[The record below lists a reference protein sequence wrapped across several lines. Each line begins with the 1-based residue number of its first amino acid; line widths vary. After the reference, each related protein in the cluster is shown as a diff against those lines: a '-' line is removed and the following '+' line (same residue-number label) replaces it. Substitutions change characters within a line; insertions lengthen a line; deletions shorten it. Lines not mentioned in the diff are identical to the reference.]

1 VVHYRTFRNTDP
13 PRLASLWN
21 ATFAGRGAARLY
33 SPGLLE
39 QQVFA
44 KPYFDPEGLIVAED
58 GPAGVVGLVHA
69 GFGPDESQGG
79 VNRADG
85 IISALG
91 VVPTHRRRGIGR
103 ELFRRAEAY
112 LRERGSTTIQAG
124 PSWPRNPFYF
134 GIYGGS
140 ELPGW
145 LASDEDAGPF
155 LSRLGYAVHERV
167 GVLHRDLTKP
177 LRVADGRFAGH
188 RRNFDLQLADPKT
201 LGSWWQECVFGLVE
215 PQLFVLDDKATG
227 RPMAQALV
235 WEMEAFSE
243 RWHRAAVGIVH
254 FQVQPEVRRV
264 GVGKFLLTQILRA
277 LQDQYFEVA
286 EVQVRLPNEPA
297 LRFAQALEFAAVD
310 EGRVYRHP
318 D

>member
-21 ATFAGRGAARLY
+21 ATFSGRGAVRLY

-44 KPYFDPEGLIVAED
+44 KPYFDPEGLLVAED
-58 GPAGVVGLVHA
+58 GSAGIVGFVHA
-69 GFGPDESQGG
+69 GFGPDETQCG
-79 VNRADG
+79 VNRANG
-85 IISALG
+85 VICALG

-112 LRERGSTTIQAG
+112 LRERGSTTVQAG
-124 PSWPRNPFYF
+124 ASWPRNPFYF
-134 GIYGGS
+134 GLYGGA

-145 LASDEDAGPF
+145 LASEAEAGPF
-155 LSRLGYAVHERV
+155 LGRMGYAVQERV
-167 GVLHRDLTKP
+167 SVLHRDLTKP
-177 LRVADGRFAGH
+177 LKVADGRFAAH
-188 RRNFDLQLADPKT
+188 RRNLDLQLADPKS

-227 RPMAQALV
+227 RPAAQALV

-254 FQVQPEVRRV
+254 FHVEEALRRV
-264 GVGKFLLTQILRA
+264 GIGKFLLTQILRA

-286 EVQVRLPNEPA
+286 EVQIHLPNEPG
-297 LRFAQALEFAAVD
+297 LRFAKSLEFAEVD

-318 D
+318 E